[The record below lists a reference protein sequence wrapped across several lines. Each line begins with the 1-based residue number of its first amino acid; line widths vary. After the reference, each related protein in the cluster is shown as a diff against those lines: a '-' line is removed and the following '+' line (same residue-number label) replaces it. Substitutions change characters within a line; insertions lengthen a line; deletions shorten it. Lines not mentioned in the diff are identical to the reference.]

1 MIYRL
6 ASALTLVIPLGM
18 ATPAMACQGGP
29 AFDPSY
35 VRHADIVVVGRI
47 VDYKKLDDYADHA
60 NFKII
65 VKDVLVG
72 KAYVVLSVV
81 WGNSTFARP
90 DALPTDPMLIAL
102 RNRPTVRLDNNSQ
115 PILEVLQV
123 PCSKAFMFIDGS
135 DRAKAVREAMA
146 RRAESDR

>member
-1 MIYRL
+1 MRYWL
-6 ASALTLVIPLGM
+6 VVLLNLVIP
-18 ATPAMACQGGP
+18 AAIANSAMACRGP
-29 AFDPSY
+29 VEFDPAY

-60 NFKII
+60 KFKII

-72 KAYVVLSVV
+72 KAHVVLSVI

-102 RNRPTVRLDNNSQ
+102 RNRPTVRLDNKSQ

-123 PCSKAFMFIDGS
+123 PCSKAFMLIDGS

-146 RRAESDR
+146 PRADSDR